1 MIMPRIQIS
10 IQVKINQDNTKEKL
24 RSVFRDAMPESKVR
38 TSSREHLKDYVYVSG
53 NSRQVIGVNSPNPH
67 LTMHVDIRDESIDG
81 IKSWSDKYMDSIK
94 QGFKG
99 YGLELH
105 EVQNPKFK
113 PFTIKVFDQAVI
125 AKEELA

>member
-1 MIMPRIQIS
+1 MPRIQIS

-24 RSVFRDAMPESKVR
+24 RSVFRDAMPEAKVR
-38 TSSREHLKDYVYVSG
+38 TTSREHLKDYVRVAG
-53 NSRQVIGVNSPNPH
+53 NPHQFTGVPSTKPH

-81 IKSWSDKYMDSIK
+81 LRSWSDKYMDSIK

-105 EVQNPKFK
+105 EVQNAKFN
-113 PFTIKVFDQAVI
+113 PFTIKAFDQSVI
-125 AKEELA
+125 TKEELA